1 MVNSNKMKWFQIT
14 SLYLCIF
21 LFLKNLYEPI
31 LPSIIFHYPFIDF
44 RYLLFI
50 CIQIFWC
57 SIFYQIVYQYIIL
70 YVFMHIRLSFTQCI
84 QILIKQF
91 IKYSFFYIILHFF
104 LFFVFFQQIP
114 FYSLFI
120 NLIIQCIGF
129 ILVLLF
135 KKVWNYSY
143 FFIIFIVLCSHFIV

>member
-1 MVNSNKMKWFQIT
+1 MVSLHVMKWIKIT
-14 SLYLCIF
+14 GGYLCLFI
-21 LFLKNLYEPI
+21 FLKNLYEPI
-31 LPSIIFHYPFIDF
+31 LPSILFHYPFIDF

-57 SIFYQIVYQYIIL
+57 SVFYQIVYQYIIL
-70 YVFMHIRLSFTQCI
+70 YTFMRIRLSFIQCF
-84 QILIKQF
+84 QILLKQF
-91 IKYSFFYIILHFF
+91 IKYSCFYIILHFF

-114 FYSLFI
+114 LYAIAL

-129 ILVLLF
+129 ILVVFF

-143 FFIIFIVLCSHFIV
+143 IFVIFIVLCCHFIV

>member
-1 MVNSNKMKWFQIT
+1 MVSSNKMKWIKIT
-14 SLYLCIF
+14 CLYLFIF

-31 LPSIIFHYPFIDF
+31 LSSIIFHYPFIDF

-70 YVFMHIRLSFTQCI
+70 YTFMRIRLTYTQCM

-91 IKYSFFYIILHFF
+91 MKYSCFYIFLHFF
-104 LFFVFFQQIP
+104 LFFVFFRQIP
-114 FYSLFI
+114 IYSMII

-129 ILVLLF
+129 ILVLF
-135 KKVWNYSY
+135 IKKVWNYSY
-143 FFIIFIVLCSHFIV
+143 IFIIFIVLCGHFIV